1 MNNKVTALIVT
12 YRRPEFLRRA
22 ILSVLGQTYSNLQL
36 IIFDDASGDET
47 KNVVKG
53 FSKDDERIKYHCHQ
67 NNIGRLSN
75 FRYAFE
81 SVDTPYFSILSDDD
95 CLSMNLYEDAVKILD
110 NNPDVM
116 FVILNT
122 LMIDERS
129 NLKSHKESSNKISF
143 HKGVEGFEAFHSG
156 DIPVTWTG
164 MVFRK
169 ELSNIYKEMDDRHDV
184 GHDIRF
190 LCRAVSRHD
199 YAYLSKVGAFFTQH
213 PESNS
218 LTIKDVDLVHQ
229 AVQASRYIEVFN
241 DENVIQDVKDKAVLY
256 IKRLLLKKPNITQS
270 IKNIIKNFI
279 IYSESGDKQI
289 NENISDYEYA
299 RYKKSAAILK
309 FFHRNK
315 IIKFFILIVFS
326 KLYKRKLINDQL
338 KMNKLQNGIYKKYF
352 NYINKS

>member
-1 MNNKVTALIVT
+1 MNNKVTALMVT

-22 ILSVLGQTYSNLQL
+22 IMSVIGQTYSNLQL

-47 KNVVKG
+47 KNVVKSL
-53 FSKDDERIKYHCHQ
+53 SKDDERIKYHCHQ

-95 CLSMNLYEDAVKILD
+95 CLSMNLYEDAVNVLD

-129 NLKSHKESSNKISF
+129 NLKSHKESSGKISF

-169 ELSNIYKEMDDRHDV
+169 ELSDIYKEMDDRHDV

-190 LCRAVSRHD
+190 LCRAASRYE

-213 PESNS
+213 PESHS

-229 AVQASRYIEVFN
+229 GVQVSRYIEVFN
-241 DENVIQDVKDKAVLY
+241 DENVIQDVKDRAVIY
-256 IKRLLLKKPNITQS
+256 IKRLLFKKPKIIQS
-270 IKNIIKNFI
+270 IKKIIKNLI
-279 IYSESGDKQI
+279 IFSDSVDDNI
-289 NENISDYEYA
+289 NENIAEYEYA
-299 RYKKSAAILK
+299 GYKKSASFLK
-309 FFHRNK
+309 FFHKNK
-315 IIKFFILIVFS
+315 IIKFFVLIIFS
-326 KLYKRKLINDQL
+326 KLYKKKLINDQL
-338 KMNKLQNGIYKKYF
+338 KMNKLQNGIYKKHF
-352 NYINKS
+352 DYINNN